1 MCGAVKE
8 RRDRPNGHPSHSPF
22 EDPKKTGERPVQS
35 GGRSSIRHLP
45 VEPLKSLGRGRL
57 RRRNLQT
64 RLLLS
69 HLTVLVV
76 GLGIFVGVGLVSS
89 PQLFVVQLERLE
101 IAGFQIS
108 RARRQLIRGFDLVWR
123 QSSFWS
129 AIAGAATAGGVSFW
143 ASRRIVKPLK
153 EMEAVTR
160 QLAAGDLGARV
171 RAYDIAELD
180 QVGQSFNG
188 MADSL
193 AGVEQRRRQL
203 VGDLTHELRSPLTVM
218 RGYLEELASDVIEP
232 SPELYGR
239 LVRETRRL
247 ERLVRDTQELSKVEA
262 GHLPLDI
269 RAIPG
274 ESLGELIVGLVDQLR
289 DQVVDKDLTL
299 AMDLPEE
306 LPTVAAD
313 GDRLHQILVNL
324 LSNALRHTPLGTVTI
339 WARRLPPEFNH
350 PAQLPRGNSEKQGDG
365 KKNDPSLWLGV
376 TDTGEGIGAE
386 SLPYIFER
394 FWRGDLARD
403 RQVEPGM
410 SLESSSKRTSGAGI
424 GLAITKQLVERHGG
438 KIVAISEPHRGSTF
452 YFDLSLAKARWK

>member
-1 MCGAVKE
+1 MK
-8 RRDRPNGHPSHSPF
+8 
-22 EDPKKTGERPVQS
+22 
-35 GGRSSIRHLP
+35 RSSQDFSSKDSEDAAHCDAGRP
-45 VEPLKSLGRGRL
+45 MPERSMEERSLRKLNLWGMGL
-57 RRRNLQT
+57 RSRNLQA

-69 HLTVLVV
+69 HLAVLVV

-143 ASRRIVKPLK
+143 ASRRIVRPLK

-160 QLAAGDLGARV
+160 QLAAGDLEARV

-180 QVGQSFNG
+180 QVGQSFNV

-218 RGYLEELASDVIEP
+218 RGYLEELASDAIEP

-262 GHLPLDI
+262 GHLPLNI
-269 RAIPG
+269 QPISG
-274 ESLGELIVGLVDQLR
+274 ESLRELITGLVDQLR
-289 DQVVDKDLTL
+289 DQVVEEELTL
-299 AMDLPEE
+299 AVDLPQD
-306 LPTVAAD
+306 LPSVAAD

-324 LSNALRHTPLGTVTI
+324 LSNALRHTSTGTVTV
-339 WARRLPPEFNH
+339 WARRSPVVFEH
-350 PAQLPRGNSEKQGDG
+350 PAQVPDEADTADNTQRSK
-365 KKNDPSLWLGV
+365 SLWLGV
-376 TDTGEGIGAE
+376 TDTGEGMAAE
-386 SLPYIFER
+386 NLLYIFER
-394 FWRGDLARD
+394 FWRGDLSRD
-403 RQVEPGM
+403 RQIEPNTQPG
-410 SLESSSKRTSGAGI
+410 RTSGAGI

-438 KIVAISEPHRGSTF
+438 KIVAISEHHRGSTF
-452 YFDLSLAKARWK
+452 YFDLPLAKTGWK

>member
-1 MCGAVKE
+1 K
-8 RRDRPNGHPSHSPF
+8 
-22 EDPKKTGERPVQS
+22 
-35 GGRSSIRHLP
+35 HLP
-45 VEPLKSLGRGRL
+45 IEPLKSLKRGDL
-57 RRRNLQT
+57 RRRSLQT

-69 HLTVLVV
+69 HMAVLVV

-129 AIAGAATAGGVSFW
+129 AIAGAATAGGVSLW

-160 QLAAGDLGARV
+160 QLAAGDLEARIP
-171 RAYDIAELD
+171 AYDIAELD

-193 AGVEQRRRQL
+193 TGVEQRRRQL

-218 RGYLEELASDVIEP
+218 RGYLEELASDAIEP

-262 GHLPLDI
+262 GHLPLNI
-269 RAIPG
+269 QAIPG
-274 ESLGELIVGLVDQLR
+274 TSLRELIVGLVDQLR
-289 DQVVDKDLTL
+289 DQVVEEERTLT
-299 AMDLPEE
+299 MELPEG
-306 LPTVAAD
+306 LPAVAAD
-313 GDRLHQILVNL
+313 GDRLHQVLVNL
-324 LSNALRHTPLGTVTI
+324 LSNALRHTPKGKVTV
-339 WARRLPPEFNH
+339 WVRRSPPEFSH
-350 PAQLPRGNSEKQGDG
+350 PAQLPQGDSEKQGG
-365 KKNDPSLWLGV
+365 STRNDQSLWLGV

-386 SLPYIFER
+386 SLPYVFER

-403 RQVEPGM
+403 RQVEPEM
-410 SLESSSKRTSGAGI
+410 SLENAPRRTSGAGI

-438 KIVAISEPHRGSTF
+438 KIVAISEPHQGSTF
-452 YFDLSLAKARWK
+452 YFDLPLAKTGWK